1 MYRFPVEFDAPA
13 VLVTVE
19 AFDDHIFDAM
29 DADRDSI
36 MRQLDEKRTDDRR

>member
-1 MYRFPVEFDAPA
+1 MYYFPVEFDAPA

-19 AFDDHIFDAM
+19 AIDDCIFDAM

-36 MRQLDEKRTDDRR
+36 MRLLDERTDG

>member
-1 MYRFPVEFDAPA
+1 MYYFPVEFDAPA

-19 AFDDHIFDAM
+19 AFDDSIFDAM

-36 MRQLDEKRTDDRR
+36 MRQLDERTDNRR

>member
-1 MYRFPVEFDAPA
+1 MYYFPVEFDAPA

-19 AFDDHIFDAM
+19 AFDDSIFDAM

-36 MRQLDEKRTDDRR
+36 MRQLDERTDD

>member
-19 AFDDHIFDAM
+19 AIDDHIFDEM

-36 MRQLDEKRTDDRR
+36 MRHLDEKHTDNRR

>member
-36 MRQLDEKRTDDRR
+36 MRQLNERTDDRR

>member
-1 MYRFPVEFDAPA
+1 MYYFPVEFDAPA

-36 MRQLDEKRTDDRR
+36 MRRQLDERTDG